1 MNYEK
6 KYLKYRNKYLALKKE
21 LEFNN
26 QLGGI
31 HYYNWTYNG
40 KNNKREFSIE
50 NQILIERAL
59 RLGMIAVVIE
69 HKVNEGSNI
78 GQTKIYAINLI
89 DNSPITELL
98 IDPDQSVILAPTKLT
113 YSNKFNVFIPPVPE
127 LDIMREYY
135 TAEFGIFNVININGI
150 SEDSQKLINDMIIN
164 KKEYVYIF
172 MNITHSDGKVKLTQL
187 KITPNNVI
195 YYDMKAMGST
205 LQFGV
210 LKKITLKLL
219 SKPVYYLPL
228 TEETKIGNIDLNS
241 IIFINKVRL
250 TRAEIQEI
258 LDIGI
263 TSIKAEKAEFDRLF
277 CDTCMVYEKNNTYLE
292 CGHLSMCDSC
302 AIRWTKSKNVRD
314 ARGILKCS
322 CPQCRT
328 ISNRFVN
335 TRYGGNLV

>member
-21 LEFNN
+21 LELNN
-26 QLGGI
+26 QSAGT
-31 HYYNWTYNG
+31 HYYNWTYSG
-40 KNNKREFSIE
+40 KNNNREFSKE

-59 RLGMIAVVIE
+59 TFQMNTVIIE
-69 HKVNEGSNI
+69 HKVNEGPNI
-78 GQTKIYAINLI
+78 GQIKIYLINFVI
-89 DNSPITELL
+89 NSPIQELL
-98 IDPDQSVILAPTKLT
+98 INPDQNVILAPTKLT
-113 YSNKFNVFIPPVPE
+113 YSSKFNIYIPPIPE

-135 TAEFGIFNVININGI
+135 TAEFGIFNVLNINGI

-172 MNITHSDGKVKLTQL
+172 MNITHSDGVVRLTQL
-187 KITPNNVI
+187 KITPKNVI
-195 YYDMKAMGST
+195 YYDKKVTEYAST
-205 LQFGV
+205 FGL

-228 TEETKIGNIDLNS
+228 TEEIKMGNIDLNS
-241 IIFINKVRL
+241 IIYIKKVRL

-263 TSIKAEKAEFDRLF
+263 TSIKAEKPQIERLH
-277 CDTCMVYEKNNTYLE
+277 CDTCMLFEKNNTYLN

-302 AIRWTKSKNVRD
+302 AIVWTKSKNLRN
-314 ARGILKCS
+314 AHGILKCG
-322 CPQCRT
+322 CPLCRT
-328 ISNRFVN
+328 VSDRFVN
-335 TRYGGNLV
+335 TKYGGNVV